1 MKKELL
7 ETGKIVSTHGLH
19 GEVKILPWADS
30 PEFLLEFDR
39 VFLGKREYAVEDA
52 RVQKT
57 CVLMKL
63 EGIDTVEDAA
73 KLRDQVVFIS
83 REDIELEEGAIF
95 IQDLLHLPVLDESGA
110 ELGKLQEVISTGA
123 NDVFYVKGA
132 HEYMIPAVPEF
143 VLERNIDEGF
153 IRVRLIEGCRPM
165 RFDILTLFPD
175 AVDAMMQSSILG
187 RAQKKGFL
195 KFTPT
200 RSATTPQTARIR
212 STTTL
217 TAAGGARF
225 CSAIHYIGAGA
236 QSATMLVRPSTI
248 FLSACGKTFNQEK
261 AKQLAGEF
269 ENIVLVCGHYEGI
282 DQRFIDECVDE
293 EISWATLF

>member
-110 ELGKLQEVISTGA
+110 ELGKLQDVISTGA
-123 NDVFYVKGA
+123 NDA

-153 IRVRLIEGCRPM
+153 IRVRLIEGM
-165 RFDILTLFPD
+165 QTD
-175 AVDAMMQSSILG
+175 AL
-187 RAQKKGFL
+187 
-195 KFTPT
+195 
-200 RSATTPQTARIR
+200 
-212 STTTL
+212 
-217 TAAGGARF
+217 
-225 CSAIHYIGAGA
+225 
-236 QSATMLVRPSTI
+236 
-248 FLSACGKTFNQEK
+248 
-261 AKQLAGEF
+261 
-269 ENIVLVCGHYEGI
+269 
-282 DQRFIDECVDE
+282 
-293 EISWATLF
+293 

>member
-95 IQDLLHLPVLDESGA
+95 IQDLLHLPVRQGRARIHDSRRAGICVGA
-110 ELGKLQEVISTGA
+110 EYRRGLHPRA
-123 NDVFYVKGA
+123 A
-132 HEYMIPAVPEF
+132 H
-143 VLERNIDEGF
+143 
-153 IRVRLIEGCRPM
+153 
-165 RFDILTLFPD
+165 
-175 AVDAMMQSSILG
+175 
-187 RAQKKGFL
+187 
-195 KFTPT
+195 
-200 RSATTPQTARIR
+200 
-212 STTTL
+212 
-217 TAAGGARF
+217 
-225 CSAIHYIGAGA
+225 
-236 QSATMLVRPSTI
+236 
-248 FLSACGKTFNQEK
+248 
-261 AKQLAGEF
+261 
-269 ENIVLVCGHYEGI
+269 
-282 DQRFIDECVDE
+282 
-293 EISWATLF
+293 

>member
-7 ETGKIVSTHGLH
+7 ETGKIVATHGLH

-153 IRVRLIEGCRPM
+153 IRVRLIEGM
-165 RFDILTLFPD
+165 QTD
-175 AVDAMMQSSILG
+175 AL
-187 RAQKKGFL
+187 
-195 KFTPT
+195 
-200 RSATTPQTARIR
+200 
-212 STTTL
+212 
-217 TAAGGARF
+217 
-225 CSAIHYIGAGA
+225 
-236 QSATMLVRPSTI
+236 
-248 FLSACGKTFNQEK
+248 
-261 AKQLAGEF
+261 
-269 ENIVLVCGHYEGI
+269 
-282 DQRFIDECVDE
+282 
-293 EISWATLF
+293 

>member
-1 MKKELL
+1 MKQQYLPA
-7 ETGKIVSTHGLH
+7 GKIVSTHGLR
-19 GEVKILPWADS
+19 GDVKILPWADS
-30 PEFLLEFDR
+30 PEFLLDFDT
-39 VFLGKREYAVEDA
+39 VYLAGKPYTVEDA

-153 IRVRLIEGCRPM
+153 IRVRLIEGM
-165 RFDILTLFPD
+165 QTD
-175 AVDAMMQSSILG
+175 AL
-187 RAQKKGFL
+187 
-195 KFTPT
+195 
-200 RSATTPQTARIR
+200 
-212 STTTL
+212 
-217 TAAGGARF
+217 
-225 CSAIHYIGAGA
+225 
-236 QSATMLVRPSTI
+236 
-248 FLSACGKTFNQEK
+248 
-261 AKQLAGEF
+261 
-269 ENIVLVCGHYEGI
+269 
-282 DQRFIDECVDE
+282 
-293 EISWATLF
+293 

>member
-30 PEFLLEFDR
+30 PEFLLKFDR

-110 ELGKLQEVISTGA
+110 EL
-123 NDVFYVKGA
+123 
-132 HEYMIPAVPEF
+132 
-143 VLERNIDEGF
+143 
-153 IRVRLIEGCRPM
+153 
-165 RFDILTLFPD
+165 
-175 AVDAMMQSSILG
+175 
-187 RAQKKGFL
+187 
-195 KFTPT
+195 
-200 RSATTPQTARIR
+200 
-212 STTTL
+212 
-217 TAAGGARF
+217 
-225 CSAIHYIGAGA
+225 
-236 QSATMLVRPSTI
+236 
-248 FLSACGKTFNQEK
+248 
-261 AKQLAGEF
+261 
-269 ENIVLVCGHYEGI
+269 
-282 DQRFIDECVDE
+282 
-293 EISWATLF
+293 

>member
-39 VFLGKREYAVEDA
+39 VFLGKRKYAVEDA

-83 REDIELEEGAIF
+83 RED
-95 IQDLLHLPVLDESGA
+95 LLGLPVQDESGA

-123 NDVFYVKGA
+123 NDVFYVKGT

-153 IRVRLIEGCRPM
+153 IRVRLIEGM
-165 RFDILTLFPD
+165 QTD
-175 AVDAMMQSSILG
+175 AL
-187 RAQKKGFL
+187 
-195 KFTPT
+195 
-200 RSATTPQTARIR
+200 
-212 STTTL
+212 
-217 TAAGGARF
+217 
-225 CSAIHYIGAGA
+225 
-236 QSATMLVRPSTI
+236 
-248 FLSACGKTFNQEK
+248 
-261 AKQLAGEF
+261 
-269 ENIVLVCGHYEGI
+269 
-282 DQRFIDECVDE
+282 
-293 EISWATLF
+293 